1 MSSAASAVSMP
12 RVRLVKAKE
21 FEAHLSAQAI
31 RKRAETRADQIVKE
45 TLVRAAE
52 IEVAARVKG
61 EQIGLQRYVDALV
74 LLSQAKNTFERDAE
88 SQLIASVFS
97 VVRQLLP
104 ALPANLIT
112 ENMVTQLIRNDAR
125 SRAIE
130 LIVPLAQTEFANAQI
145 DVWRVAAGNARGPFL
160 LEVKGDAQLD
170 SEVCI
175 LKSEFGSVT
184 ANLSE
189 QLAALEKSARTA
201 LNSPSASSALSA
213 SSASSVEQPLS
224 TRMIK
229 PRLPVRAK
237 AASSSEGVDGNA

>member
-1 MSSAASAVSMP
+1 MNLADSPSVETSSAASAVSMP

-31 RKRAETRADQIVKE
+31 RKRAETRADQIVKV
-45 TLVRAAE
+45 TLVRAKE
-52 IEVAARVKG
+52 IEAAACVKG
-61 EQIGLQRYVDALV
+61 EQIGLQRYADALV
-74 LLSQAKNTFERDAE
+74 SLDQARNTFARDAE

-104 ALPANLIT
+104 TLPASLIT
-112 ENMVTQLIRNDAR
+112 ENTVIQLIRQDAR
-125 SRAIE
+125 SRAIQ
-130 LIVPLAQTEFANAQI
+130 LIVPTAQVEYANSQL
-145 DVWRVAAGNARGPFL
+145 DVWRLAAGSARGPFS

-201 LNSPSASSALSA
+201 LDSSP
-213 SSASSVEQPLS
+213 VQPPAS
-224 TRMIK
+224 TRVSK
-229 PRLPVRAK
+229 PRPPVRTK
-237 AASSSEGVDGNA
+237 AASTFEGIDGNA

>member
-1 MSSAASAVSMP
+1 MNLADSPSVETSSAASAVSMP

-21 FEAHLSAQAI
+21 FEAHLNAQAI

-61 EQIGLQRYVDALV
+61 EQIGLQRYADALV
-74 LLSQAKNTFERDAE
+74 SLDQARNTFTRDAE
-88 SQLIASVFS
+88 SQLIASVFT

-104 ALPANLIT
+104 TLPASLIS
-112 ENMVTQLIRNDAR
+112 ENTVIQLIRQDAR
-125 SRAIE
+125 SRAIQ
-130 LIVPLAQTEFANAQI
+130 LIVPIAQVEYANAQL
-145 DVWRVAAGNARGPFL
+145 DVWRQAASGARGPFS

-201 LNSPSASSALSA
+201 LDSSSEKL
-213 SSASSVEQPLS
+213 PPS
-224 TRMIK
+224 TRVSK
-229 PRLPVRAK
+229 PRPPGRVK
-237 AASSSEGVDGNA
+237 VASTSEGVDGDA